1 MTMNKEKNFNSSL
14 KSNKTSKD
22 LVSTITHLPST
33 YVIFVVGLLI
43 SRIGDSL
50 YTFALPWI
58 AYELTGSAVI
68 MSSLFATGVLPIV
81 LFGPIVGVLVDRWD
95 RRKLMWIADLGC
107 IVLVAFI
114 PILHILGLLQLWHL
128 YVVSFILAILSMLFD
143 VATLTVIPHIA
154 GQSLTRANSA
164 YQMVNQIASLAGPAL
179 AGIII
184 AIIGGFNALWIN
196 VLSFVA
202 TLIAVLLLP
211 KMEKNKSIDKAGNL
225 LRNIGNEMKEGFKW
239 LINDRLN
246 LALSLQAMVGNFGA
260 SAILGALM
268 YYLLSTL
275 HLSTEQSGFNYTLI
289 GVGGLLGSIIVVPLE
304 QRFRR
309 GILIPILLG
318 IGAIG
323 LTYAIW
329 SKSWLA
335 PGIAF
340 GIAMICNIAW
350 NTIVASVRQETVPTN
365 MQGRVLGFSRVLTR
379 LAMPLGALVG
389 GVISDFNPVA
399 IFILASATKM
409 IEVIIALISPIRKL

>member
-1 MTMNKEKNFNSSL
+1 MNKEKNFNSSL

>member
-1 MTMNKEKNFNSSL
+1 MNKEKNFNSSL

-33 YVIFVVGLLI
+33 YVIFIVGLLI

-107 IVLVAFI
+107 IVVVAFI

-340 GIAMICNIAW
+340 GIAMTCNIAW